1 MIAAS
6 AAYHYEL
13 EEYIMQPIS
22 GISSGAAQPSVPTAG
37 VDELK
42 KVRRPED
49 ETLERRQKPV
59 MDEYVPEEKPEPSGR
74 YWLGKD
80 EDGKPKIY
88 FNDPERTEDAS
99 DAPDASER
107 NKGAEGPEKSGSD
120 KKAKSCTCN
129 TDKVDREI
137 EKLKKQKR
145 ELEQQINRET
155 DETKAENLKAKLAQ
169 VERELSQKDN
179 DTYRRQHATYTF
191 S

>member
-1 MIAAS
+1 
-6 AAYHYEL
+6 
-13 EEYIMQPIS
+13 MQSLS
-22 GISSGAAQPSVPTAG
+22 GINSGAAQPSVPIAD
-37 VDELK
+37 VDGPK

-49 ETLERRQKPV
+49 ETQLRHQKPV

-88 FNDPERTEDAS
+88 FDDPEQAEDAP
-99 DAPDASER
+99 DAPDASDLD
-107 NKGAEGPEKSGSD
+107 KSAEGPEKSGSD
-120 KKAKSCTCN
+120 KDGQRCTCN

-137 EKLKKQKR
+137 EKLKKQKQ

-155 DETKAENLKAKLAQ
+155 DESKTEDLKAKLAQ
-169 VERELSQKDN
+169 IEKELSQKDN
-179 DTYRRQHATYTF
+179 DTYRRQHATYTY

>member
-1 MIAAS
+1 
-6 AAYHYEL
+6 
-13 EEYIMQPIS
+13 MQSIS
-22 GISSGAAQPSVPTAG
+22 GINSGAAQPSVPVAG

-42 KVRRPED
+42 KVQRPED
-49 ETLERRQKPV
+49 ETQSRCQKPV

-88 FNDPERTEDAS
+88 F
-99 DAPDASER
+99 DAPDASDASDGD
-107 NKGAEGPEKSGSD
+107 KGAEGPEKSGSD
-120 KKAKSCTCN
+120 KDGQSCTCN

-137 EKLKKQKR
+137 EKLKKQKQ

-155 DETKAENLKAKLAQ
+155 DESKIGDLKAKLAQ
-169 VERELSQKDN
+169 IEKELGQKDN
-179 DTYRRQHATYTF
+179 DTYKRQHATYTY

>member
-1 MIAAS
+1 
-6 AAYHYEL
+6 
-13 EEYIMQPIS
+13 MQSIS
-22 GISSGAAQPSVPTAG
+22 GINSGAAQPSVPVAG

-42 KVRRPED
+42 KVQRPED
-49 ETLERRQKPV
+49 ETQSRCQKPV

-88 FNDPERTEDAS
+88 F
-99 DAPDASER
+99 DAPDASDASDGD
-107 NKGAEGPEKSGSD
+107 KGAEGPEKSGSD
-120 KKAKSCTCN
+120 KDGQSCTCN

-137 EKLKKQKR
+137 EKLKKQKQ

-155 DETKAENLKAKLAQ
+155 DESKTEDLKAKLAQ
-169 VERELSQKDN
+169 VEKELSQKDN
-179 DTYRRQHATYTF
+179 DAYRRQHATYTY